1 MAQITVKIDQYQ
13 QDYAKQ
19 QQMNKIFNKKFI
31 KIKNK
36 KTFNQSDS

>member
-19 QQMNKIFNKKFI
+19 QQMNKIFNKEFI
-31 KIKNK
+31 KIHKNK
-36 KTFNQSDS
+36 NS